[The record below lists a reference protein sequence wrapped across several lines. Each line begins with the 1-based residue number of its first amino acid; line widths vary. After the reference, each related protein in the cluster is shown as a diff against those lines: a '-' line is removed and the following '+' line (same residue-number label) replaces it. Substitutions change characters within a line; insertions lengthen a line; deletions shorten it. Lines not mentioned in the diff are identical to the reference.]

1 MLDTYF
7 PLLLNSPST
16 HALLGDLS
24 KTVETHLSGLNSL
37 ITLGGPLSAFAKL
50 HEEQEI
56 AERRAKAASKMNG
69 LQNVAAG
76 GVAASAGNVKV
87 SGGGKGAAAARAE
100 TGGGIGITLGTAG
113 AAKTRRTVAMEES
126 MLVGAYSLERL
137 EI

>member
-1 MLDTYF
+1 
-7 PLLLNSPST
+7 
-16 HALLGDLS
+16 
-24 KTVETHLSGLNSL
+24 
-37 ITLGGPLSAFAKL
+37 
-50 HEEQEI
+50 
-56 AERRAKAASKMNG
+56 MNG

-113 AAKTRRTVAMEES
+113 ATKTRRTVAMEES